1 MLSDKHFHKGKHT
14 VRCIKASKC
23 GAPVQCI
30 DGQMKRKVQRKLRK
44 HDKGCSLGGEL
55 YEERRNGVRDCRAVN
70 SENKHTV
77 FNGFKNKIFDV
88 LIKAVS
94 VEQVGV
100 CRSNLWVSHQML
112 CGDYLHSASH
122 GY

>member
-1 MLSDKHFHKGKHT
+1 
-14 VRCIKASKC
+14 
-23 GAPVQCI
+23 
-30 DGQMKRKVQRKLRK
+30 MKRKVQRKLRK
-44 HDKGCSLGGEL
+44 HDKGCSQGGEL

-77 FNGFKNKIFDV
+77 FNGFKDKICGV
-88 LIKAVS
+88 LIRAVS

-100 CRSNLWVSHQML
+100 RRSNLWVSPQTR
-112 CGDYLHSASH
+112 CGDYLHSESH